1 MIYDILLYLLFMMHK
16 LIFKKMIYSLFKTYK
31 KKKIKCIGIS
41 RFYDDDYEL
50 LIF

>member
-31 KKKIKCIGIS
+31 KKKNKMYRNLQI
-41 RFYDDDYEL
+41 L
-50 LIF
+50 